1 MTLPDTNRRNNQ
13 HPRIWIAVALLAIA
27 FGLLTIKSGGDVL
40 FGSEQARRSAG
51 AYVGFVL
58 WFNFLAG
65 FTYVLAG
72 LGLWGA
78 RRWAALLSFAIAA
91 GTVLV
96 FGAFAIHVWQGGAF
110 EPRTVAAMSL
120 RSAVWLGISALAY
133 RWIWRQAD

>member
-1 MTLPDTNRRNNQ
+1 MTTPDANHRSAR
-13 HPRIWIAVALLAIA
+13 PRIWIAVALFAIA
-27 FGLLTIKSGGDVL
+27 FGLLTIKSGGEVL

-65 FTYVLAG
+65 FAYVVAG

-96 FGAFAIHVWQGGAF
+96 FGAFALHVWQGGAF

-120 RSAVWLGISALAY
+120 RSAVWLGIAGLTY
-133 RWIWRQAD
+133 RWIWRRRD